1 MEAVRLF
8 DIGQRWLD
16 RAAKWVKPR
25 RVESLPAALDRH
37 RIYTL
42 PTRFG
47 LFLAALLSTMLLG
60 ALNYNNNP
68 ALLLGFLLAA
78 SAQLSLHVTHLS
90 LSGVRLRGARGT
102 PVHAGEA
109 ATLELRLDAIRA
121 RSRTG
126 LVLECGDA
134 RTVFALTTADPVEV
148 ALALPT
154 ATRGWMHPGRIK
166 LSTTQPFGLA
176 RSWAWFW
183 PDVPVL
189 VYPALEPHAPPLP
202 LHDGPG
208 ARARVRAQGEEPHHL
223 RDYRSGDPPRQVAWK
238 PSARIGKLLVREYQ
252 EYSDRELVLDWNTLA
267 ALPYETRVSRL
278 ARWVVE
284 ADRIG
289 ARYTLVLPAQK
300 LGPAQGH
307 LHRHSCLQ
315 ALALLP
321 SG

>member
-1 MEAVRLF
+1 MGAVARAPLLKRLALMA
-8 DIGQRWLD
+8 R
-16 RAAKWVKPR
+16 PR
-25 RVESLPAALDRH
+25 RVEALPAALDRR

-47 LFLAALLSTMLLG
+47 MFLAALLATMLLG

-90 LSGVRLRGARGT
+90 LSGLRLRTARAA
-102 PVHAGEA
+102 PVHAGTPIA
-109 ATLELRLDAIRA
+109 LELRFDATRA

-126 LVLECGDA
+126 LVLECDTA
-134 RTVFALTTADPVEV
+134 HTVFALVTTDQVDV
-148 ALALPT
+148 ALMVPT
-154 ATRGWMHPGRIK
+154 TTRGWSRPGRIK
-166 LSTTQPFGLA
+166 LSTTQPLGLA

-183 PDVPVL
+183 PDLSVL

-208 ARARVRAQGEEPHHL
+208 ARARVRSQGEEPHHL

-252 EYSDRELVLDWNTLA
+252 EYSDRELLLDWDGVTH
-267 ALPYETRVSRL
+267 LPVEARIGRL

-289 ARYTLVLPAQK
+289 ARYTLVLPSQR

-307 LHRHSCLQ
+307 AHRHACLQ

-321 SG
+321 PG

>member
-1 MEAVRLF
+1 MSAVMGAKLLSRLA
-8 DIGQRWLD
+8 LM
-16 RAAKWVKPR
+16 AKPR
-25 RVESLPAALDRH
+25 RAEALPAALDRH

-47 LFLAALLSTMLLG
+47 MFLAALLSTMLLG

-90 LSGVRLRGARGT
+90 LSGVRLRGTRAS
-102 PVHAGEA
+102 PVHAGDPIA
-109 ATLELRLDAIRA
+109 LELRFDATRA
-121 RSRTG
+121 RARTG
-126 LVLECGDA
+126 LVLECGTA
-134 RTVFALTTADPVEV
+134 RTVFALTTIDSIEV
-148 ALALPT
+148 QLGLPT
-154 ATRGWMHPGRIK
+154 TTRGWLRPGRIK
-166 LSTTQPFGLA
+166 LSTTQPLGLA

-183 PDVPVL
+183 PDVSVL

-202 LHDGPG
+202 MHDGPG
-208 ARARVRAQGEEPHHL
+208 ARARVRSQGEETHHL

-252 EYSDRELVLDWNTLA
+252 EYSDRELLLDWN
-267 ALPYETRVSRL
+267 ALPSLPVEARISRL

-284 ADRIG
+284 ADRVG
-289 ARYTLVLPAQK
+289 ARYALVLPAQR

-307 LHRHSCLQ
+307 MHRHACLQ

-321 SG
+321 HG

>member
-1 MEAVRLF
+1 
-8 DIGQRWLD
+8 
-16 RAAKWVKPR
+16 
-25 RVESLPAALDRH
+25 
-37 RIYTL
+37 
-42 PTRFG
+42 
-47 LFLAALLSTMLLG
+47 
-60 ALNYNNNP
+60 
-68 ALLLGFLLAA
+68 
-78 SAQLSLHVTHLS
+78 
-90 LSGVRLRGARGT
+90 
-102 PVHAGEA
+102 
-109 ATLELRLDAIRA
+109 
-121 RSRTG
+121 
-126 LVLECGDA
+126 LVLECNGA
-134 RTVFALTTADPVEV
+134 RTVFGLTTTEPVEA

-154 ATRGWMHPGRIK
+154 ATRGWLHPGRIK

-183 PDVPVL
+183 PDVSVL
-189 VYPALEPHAPPLP
+189 VYPALESQAPPLP

-252 EYSDRELVLDWNTLA
+252 EYADRELVLDWNDLL
-267 ALPYETRVSRL
+267 ALPYETRIARL

-289 ARYTLVLPAQK
+289 ARYTLLLPAQK

-307 LHRHSCLQ
+307 LHKHSCLQ

-321 SG
+321 TH

>member
-1 MEAVRLF
+1 MEMLASLGTRILS
-8 DIGQRWLD
+8 W
-16 RAAKWVKPR
+16 AKPR
-25 RVESLPAALDRH
+25 RVEPLPAALDRH

-42 PTRFG
+42 PTKFG
-47 LFLAALLSTMLLG
+47 MFFAVLMGAMLLG

-90 LSGVRLRGARGT
+90 LSGVRLRGARSV
-102 PVHAGEA
+102 PVHAGDPA
-109 ATLELRLDAIRA
+109 QLGLRLDAGRA
-121 RSRTG
+121 RRRSG
-126 LVLECGDA
+126 LVLECGGA
-134 RTVFALTTADPVEV
+134 RTVFALDTTDPVE
-148 ALALPT
+148 AMLALPT
-154 ATRGWMHPGRIK
+154 ATRGWLRPGRIK

-183 PDVPVL
+183 PDVAVL
-189 VYPALEPHAPPLP
+189 VYPALEAHSPPLP

-252 EYSDRELVLDWNTLA
+252 EYSDRELVLDWNTLL
-267 ALPYETRVSRL
+267 ALPLETRISRL
-278 ARWVVE
+278 ARWVIE

-289 ARYTLVLPAQK
+289 ARYTLILPAQK

-307 LHRHSCLQ
+307 PHRHACLQ

-321 SG
+321 SA